1 MIAQLSAPFPYFGG
15 KRTVAAAVW
24 ERLGTDAQNYIEPFA
39 GSLAVLLARPGGA
52 AKWETV
58 NDLDGHLTNFWRAVR
73 ADPEA
78 VAQHADYPCSEID
91 LHARHLRLIQAC
103 GELTAKLQ
111 ADPDWY
117 DAKAAGWW
125 VWGACLWIGG
135 GWCADSS
142 VTKGGRT
149 EARIPRLTD
158 RAGFASVATTV
169 QKVPRLTHRVGFAS
183 VSATQYARRAL
194 DDPHGN
200 ILTWFERIADRLRN
214 VRICCGD
221 FRRVLKPSITE
232 NMGAS
237 VVTAVFLDPPYSH
250 SVGRANSIYA
260 MESDV
265 SDAAREWAIAHGDN
279 PLYRIALAGYEGEHD
294 MPAGWE
300 CYEWKTRGGYAG
312 QGGADTAGKA
322 NRHRERIWFSPHC
335 LLPLQAGL
343 FDYGEPPEC
352 ST

>member
-1 MIAQLSAPFPYFGG
+1 M
-15 KRTVAAAVW
+15 VAAAVW

-91 LHARHLRLIQAC
+91 LHARHLRLIQTR

-135 GWCADSS
+135 GWCAASS
-142 VTKGGRT
+142 VTKSGRT
-149 EARIPRLTD
+149 IARKPHLTHRVGFTSVSATKSGRTQARIPRLTD
-158 RAGFASVATTV
+158 R
-169 QKVPRLTHRVGFAS
+169 VGIAS
-183 VSATQYARRAL
+183 VSATQYAPRAL
-194 DDPHGN
+194 NDPHRN
-200 ILTWFERIADRLRN
+200 ILTWFERIAERLRN

-221 FRRVLKPSITE
+221 FRRVLKPSINE

-250 SVGRANSIYA
+250 SAGRDNSLYA
-260 MESDV
+260 EETDV
-265 SDAAREWAIAHGDN
+265 SDAAREWAIVHGDN
-279 PLYRIALAGYEGEHD
+279 PRYRIALCGYEGEHD
-294 MPAGWE
+294 MPAGWD
-300 CYEWKTRGGYAG
+300 CYEWKANGGYSTL
-312 QGGADTAGKA
+312 GGADTAGKA
-322 NRHRERIWFSPHC
+322 NRHRERIWFSPSC
-335 LLPLQAGL
+335 RKPTKGGL
-343 FDYGEPPEC
+343 FDFEGIK
-352 ST
+352 